1 MSAALLGLQLDA
13 VSGFAS
19 LVWPASGI
27 ALAALLLGGR
37 QYWLAVA
44 IGAFAANYITG
55 APLIT
60 SLGIAAGNSGAALLG
75 VVMLRK
81 VPGFDHS
88 LSRVRDVVA
97 LILIAAVS
105 STIVSATI
113 GVSVLMLSG
122 IVQPGAFGDT
132 WRAWWVGD
140 TIGDLVVAP
149 LILVWGTW
157 KAQSTSLRRLAEA
170 SALGLLVLVVTLVIF
185 DAPGFAARL
194 IHGREYMLFPPLI
207 WAALRF
213 GVRGSVTASALVMI
227 VAVLRTS
234 LGYGPFVEPDLH
246 HSLLELQ
253 AFMGI
258 AGATFLILGASMT
271 ERRRAARELVSAM
284 ETAEAANRAKAGFL
298 AAVSHELR
306 TPLNAI
312 TGYVDLL
319 EMELDGPLTS
329 KQHAALARISD
340 SRRHLLRLIEDVLGF
355 AQVEVGRLSLDI
367 QPVRVADVM
376 TSIEPMVATEIR
388 RKGLTLR
395 VEDGQPELSVLA
407 DPDKLRQVL
416 LNLVTNA
423 IKFTDASGTI
433 TLAAD
438 ETKDQVRISVADSG
452 IGIPT
457 EQLARVFDPFF
468 QVHQGATRKY
478 GGVGLGLSIV
488 REVVTAMQGDVS
500 IDSVPGRGTTVSV
513 LLPKM

>member
-1 MSAALLGLQLDA
+1 
-13 VSGFAS
+13 
-19 LVWPASGI
+19 
-27 ALAALLLGGR
+27 
-37 QYWLAVA
+37 
-44 IGAFAANYITG
+44 
-55 APLIT
+55 
-60 SLGIAAGNSGAALLG
+60 
-75 VVMLRK
+75 MLRK

-88 LSRVRDVVA
+88 LRRVRDVVA
-97 LILIAAVS
+97 LIILAAVG
-105 STIVSATI
+105 STIVSATV
-113 GVSVLMLSG
+113 GVSVLMVSG
-122 IVQPGAFGDT
+122 IVQAGAFGDT

-140 TIGDLVVAP
+140 TIGDLVMAP
-149 LILVWGTW
+149 LILVWATW
-157 KAQSTSLRRLAEA
+157 QAQSTSRRRLAEA
-170 SALGLLVLVVTLVIF
+170 AVLGVIVLAVTLMIF
-185 DAPGFAARL
+185 GAPGLESQL

-213 GVRGSVTASALVMI
+213 GVRGSVTASALVLI
-227 VAVLRTS
+227 VAVMRTS
-234 LGYGPFVEPDLH
+234 SGHGPFVEPDLH
-246 HSLLELQ
+246 HSLFELQ

-271 ERRRAARELVSAM
+271 ERRRAARELIVAM

-329 KQHAALARISD
+329 KQHAALARISE

-367 QPVRVADVM
+367 QEVRVASVM
-376 TSIEPMVATEIR
+376 ASIEPMVATEIR

-395 VEDGQPELSVLA
+395 VVDGQPELSVLA

-423 IKFTDASGTI
+423 IKFTDASGSI
-433 TLAAD
+433 TLTAD
-438 ETKDQVRISVADSG
+438 DAKDRVRISVTDTG

-500 IDSVPGRGTTVSV
+500 IDSAPGKGTTVSV
-513 LLPKM
+513 SLPRM